1 MSTTS
6 EIQLPSSMPGATPR
20 EPMRDTDT
28 DERER
33 FREPRSKIPWG
44 TVAAIAAVISTCGG
58 ALIALGRTMFAS
70 KDEYTELKVHVR
82 ENDEKFDHA
91 IERLEKGTE
100 KLTNT
105 IDRLDRNVTIL
116 NTRMGLVEE
125 AAPAS
130 RRAR

>member
-1 MSTTS
+1 MPTA
-6 EIQLPSSMPGATPR
+6 EIQLSPSSNIPGAIPR
-20 EPMRDTDT
+20 EPMKDT
-28 DERER
+28 DEHER
-33 FREPRSKIPWG
+33 FRESRHKVPWG

-70 KDEYTELKVHVR
+70 KDEYTELRVHVR

-100 KLTNT
+100 RLNAT
-105 IDRLDRNVTIL
+105 IERLDRNVTIL
-116 NTRMGLVEE
+116 TTRVGMTEE
-125 AAPAS
+125 APA